1 MSVMSPRRLAV
12 TAAALLATACATSAP
27 AEKAPAP
34 VTAPAV
40 SASGPSTRAMLLFE
54 DATKAAEAQAKI
66 RRRDDA
72 ALERRFERSARP
84 TDLRRADYN
93 LGVLAERQGKREQ
106 AYAAYRSALQKK
118 PSLKPAAEGLARLT
132 RAQGDLPS
140 AIAQWNDVARAFPD
154 DAESRSQLAELY
166 RLSSDH
172 DRAQEQARQA
182 LIRDPKNLDA
192 YKTLLRSNLD
202 RKQFAMAELVG
213 VRALKISTTDPDLYL
228 AIGDTQLAKGAVDKA
243 AAQYQKALDGSPGFV
258 PARLALARLA
268 LRDEDF
274 AAAEKHLSR
283 AVADGGGSAEI
294 HLDLGVAYRGLGQPD
309 KALAEYEAAEK
320 LQPRLAAIYLNRGIV
335 MQRTKC
341 ARSRSALQAVRR
353 AVSGSQPSPTMRRS
367 SRSGASGGAGGGQV
381 AGPRAGA
388 AGQDAGPGAEAP
400 AAAAQ
405 GRRGPGG
412 ERDAGEGP
420 GSGHGKGRTGQV
432 VGACGRSEVDAG
444 RSGFGVASAI
454 RCRLK
459 PGGSP
464 RGRGAFR
471 GLDASCECGC

>member
-1 MSVMSPRRLAV
+1 MSAMTVSSSRRLVA
-12 TAAALLATACATSAP
+12 TACAALLATACATSAP
-27 AEKAPAP
+27 AEKAPP

-40 SASGPSTRAMLLFE
+40 STSAASTPNTRAMLLFE
-54 DATKAAEAQAKI
+54 DATKAAEAQAKSGAG
-66 RRRDDA
+66 DDA
-72 ALERRFERSARP
+72 ALERRFEAVRQADP
-84 TDLRRADYN
+84 TFAEADYN

-106 AYAAYRSALQKK
+106 AYASYRSALQKK

-140 AIAQWNDVARAFPD
+140 AIAQWNDVARAFAD

-166 RLSSDH
+166 RMSGDH
-172 DRAQEQARQA
+172 DRAQEFARQA

-243 AAQYQKALDGSPGFV
+243 AAQYQKALEASPTFV

-283 AVADGGGSAEI
+283 AVADGGGTAEV

-320 LQPRLAAIYLNRGIV
+320 LQPRLAAVYLNRGIV
-335 MQRTKC
+335 MQRYKD
-341 ARSRSALQAVRR
+341 APEKSLELYKQYVSLSGGESALPNDAPVFALRR
-353 AVSGSQPSPTMRRS
+353 E
-367 SRSGASGGAGGGQV
+367 
-381 AGPRAGA
+381 
-388 AGQDAGPGAEAP
+388 AEALV
-400 AAAAQ
+400 AAKSQARAQ
-405 GRRGPGG
+405 DQQAKTL
-412 ERDAGEGP
+412 EQAQ
-420 GSGHGKGRTGQV
+420 KLQQQ
-432 VGACGRSEVDAG
+432 
-444 RSGFGVASAI
+444 
-454 RCRLK
+454 RLK
-459 PGGSP
+459 DAED
-464 RGRGAFR
+464 RAAKGAPAK
-471 GLDASCECGC
+471 GTAADTGKDAPDKL

>member
-1 MSVMSPRRLAV
+1 MTVSSSRRLVA
-12 TAAALLATACATSAP
+12 TACAALLATACATSAP
-27 AEKAPAP
+27 AEKAPP

-40 SASGPSTRAMLLFE
+40 STSAASTPNTRAMLLFE
-54 DATKAAEAQAKI
+54 DATKAAEAQAKSGAG
-66 RRRDDA
+66 DDA
-72 ALERRFERSARP
+72 ALERRFEAVRQADP
-84 TDLRRADYN
+84 TFAEADYN

-106 AYAAYRSALQKK
+106 AYASYRSALQKK

-140 AIAQWNDVARAFPD
+140 AIAQWNDVARAFAD

-166 RLSSDH
+166 RMSGDH
-172 DRAQEQARQA
+172 DRAQEFARQA

-243 AAQYQKALDGSPGFV
+243 AAQYQKALEASPTFV

-283 AVADGGGSAEI
+283 AVADGGGTAEV

-320 LQPRLAAIYLNRGIV
+320 LQPRLAAVYLNRGIV
-335 MQRTKC
+335 MQRYKD
-341 ARSRSALQAVRR
+341 APEKSLELYKQYVSLSGGESALPNDAPVFALRR
-353 AVSGSQPSPTMRRS
+353 E
-367 SRSGASGGAGGGQV
+367 
-381 AGPRAGA
+381 
-388 AGQDAGPGAEAP
+388 AEALV
-400 AAAAQ
+400 AAKSQARAQ
-405 GRRGPGG
+405 DQQAKTL
-412 ERDAGEGP
+412 EQAQ
-420 GSGHGKGRTGQV
+420 KLQQQ
-432 VGACGRSEVDAG
+432 
-444 RSGFGVASAI
+444 
-454 RCRLK
+454 RLK
-459 PGGSP
+459 DAED
-464 RGRGAFR
+464 RAAKGAPAK
-471 GLDASCECGC
+471 GTAADTGKDAPDKL